1 LDASWNQHTPFTTP
15 SFEIR
20 KKMTS
25 QQSKTVQKPGY
36 RQPRTPAEK
45 RYWELVKPDYREWFE
60 RDALTLDQAA
70 ALAMGLD
77 PQCVDFVMADENSTM
92 RARFLATKNWF
103 SRNEKEFSGR
113 PLHLET
119 IWVKANDNGDD
130 NLELPHFIE
139 EALDLYQAKCLD
151 VDRKIEALNDLITN
165 VAVLKK
171 LKKDLVDEKREAVLG
186 AKTKSDQSAETRTS
200 ATDVKIIVALAL
212 SHVESRERPSQ
223 FIKLKNGERTNLAA
237 KIVDCVREIFGEV
250 IDEATALTRVKLAM
264 ENYTVDLKGTL
275 TKISEES
282 QN

>member
-1 LDASWNQHTPFTTP
+1 MWLRRLLTRMPPMAATPKTSQIVRLSTVSPKTMALLRCDATANCIGRSEAETRIRFCPIEYWYAEGLDASWNSHTPSTTP

-36 RQPRTPAEK
+36 REPRTPAEK
-45 RYWELVKPDYREWFE
+45 RYWELLKPDYREWFE

-103 SRNEKEFSGR
+103 SRNEKEFDGR

-130 NLELPHFIE
+130 NLKLPHFIE

-151 VDRKIEALNDLITN
+151 VDRKIEALNDLIKN
-165 VAVLKK
+165 VEVLKE
-171 LKKDLVDEKREAVLG
+171 LKKTWSTRRG
-186 AKTKSDQSAETRTS
+186 RQS
-200 ATDVKIIVALAL
+200 
-212 SHVESRERPSQ
+212 
-223 FIKLKNGERTNLAA
+223 
-237 KIVDCVREIFGEV
+237 
-250 IDEATALTRVKLAM
+250 
-264 ENYTVDLKGTL
+264 
-275 TKISEES
+275 
-282 QN
+282 